1 VNRVTRSM
9 EATTPGEAARVARQR
24 IALPSGWWGVV
35 LLVATEAALFG
46 TLLASYFY
54 LRFKVTDWP
63 PGGIP
68 PPKVLAPLV
77 LTGVLLATA
86 VPMFLAVRA
95 AQSGRPRAT
104 WALIVLALV
113 VQAVYLGLQI
123 HLMAD
128 DLHKFTPQDN
138 AYGSVY
144 YTLLGAHHAHVLVGI
159 LLNLWVAGRLLTGLT
174 NYRVIGVRVI
184 AVYWYFVDVLAV
196 LVTATVL
203 SPSL

>member
-1 VNRVTRSM
+1 MNRVTRSM
-9 EATTPGEAARVARQR
+9 EATTAGEAARVAQR
-24 IALPSGWWGVV
+24 RISLPSGWWGVV

-54 LRFKVTDWP
+54 LRFRVVDWP

-68 PPKVLAPLV
+68 APKVVLPLV

-95 AQSGRPRAT
+95 AQSGRPRLT
-104 WALIVLALV
+104 LTLIVLALAA
-113 VQAVYLGLQI
+113 QAAYLGLQI
-123 HLMAD
+123 QLLVD

-138 AYGSVY
+138 AYGSIY

-159 LLNLWVAGRLLTGLT
+159 LLNLWLAGRLLTGLT

-184 AVYWYFVDVLAV
+184 AVYWYFVDILAV

>member
-9 EATTPGEAARVARQR
+9 EATTAGEAARVAQRR

-54 LRFKVTDWP
+54 LRFKVVDWP
-63 PGGIP
+63 PGGIA
-68 PPKVLAPLV
+68 PPKVLPTLV

-95 AQSGRPRAT
+95 AESSRARRT
-104 WALIVLALV
+104 WALIVVALI
-113 VQAVYLGLQI
+113 VQAVYLAAQI
-123 HLMAD
+123 TLMVG
-128 DLHKFTPQDN
+128 DLHKFSPQDN
-138 AYGSVY
+138 AYGSIY

-159 LLNLWVAGRLLTGLT
+159 LLNLWLAGRLLTGMT

>member
-1 VNRVTRSM
+1 MNRVTRSM
-9 EATTPGEAARVARQR
+9 EATTPGQAARVAQQR

-54 LRFKVTDWP
+54 LRFRVVAWP
-63 PGGIP
+63 PGGIA
-68 PPKVLAPLV
+68 PPKVLLPAV
-77 LTGVLLATA
+77 MAGVLLATA

-95 AQSGRPRAT
+95 AQSGRVRRT
-104 WALIVLALV
+104 WSLIVLALV
-113 VQAVYLGLQI
+113 VQAAYLGVQI
-123 HLMAD
+123 HQLVD
-128 DLHKFTPQDN
+128 DLHRFTPQDN
-138 AYGSVY
+138 AYGSIY

-159 LLNLWVAGRLLTGLT
+159 LLNLWLAGRLLTGLT

>member
-1 VNRVTRSM
+1 M
-9 EATTPGEAARVARQR
+9 EATTAAEAARVAERR

-46 TLLASYFY
+46 SLLASYFY
-54 LRFKVTDWP
+54 LRFKVVDWP

-68 PPKVLAPLV
+68 APKVVMPLV

-86 VPMFLAVRA
+86 VPMFLAARA
-95 AQSGRPRAT
+95 AQAGRPRLT
-104 WALIVLALV
+104 WALIVLALIA
-113 VQAVYLGLQI
+113 QAAYLAAQI
-123 HLMAD
+123 HLMVD

-138 AYGSVY
+138 AYGSIY

-159 LLNLWVAGRLLTGLT
+159 LLNLWLAGRLATGIT

-184 AVYWYFVDVLAV
+184 AIYWYFVDILAV

>member
-1 VNRVTRSM
+1 MTPVTRSM
-9 EATTPGEAARVARQR
+9 EATTAGEAARVARR
-24 IALPSGWWGVV
+24 RVALPSGWWGVA

-46 TLLASYFY
+46 TLMASYFY
-54 LRFKVTDWP
+54 LRFKVVHWP

-68 PPKVLAPLV
+68 APKVVMPLV
-77 LTGVLLATA
+77 LTGVLVATA
-86 VPMFLAVRA
+86 VPMFVAVRA
-95 AQSGRPRAT
+95 AQAGRTRLT
-104 WALIVLALV
+104 WLAIVLALV

-123 HLMAD
+123 HLMVG
-128 DLHKFTPQDN
+128 DLQKFTPQDN

-159 LLNLWVAGRLLTGLT
+159 LLNAWLAGRLLTGLS
-174 NYRVIGVRVI
+174 NYRAIGVRVI
-184 AVYWYFVDVLAV
+184 ALYWYFVDVLAV

>member
-1 VNRVTRSM
+1 MNRVTRSM

-54 LRFKVTDWP
+54 LRFKVAHWP

-68 PPKVLAPLV
+68 PPKVLLPLV

-86 VPMFLAVRA
+86 IPTFLAVRA
-95 AQSGRPRAT
+95 AESGSVRRT
-104 WALIVLALV
+104 WALIALALI
-113 VQAVYLGLQI
+113 VQTAYLVAQI
-123 HLMAD
+123 QLLTD

-138 AYGSVY
+138 AYGSIY
-144 YTLLGAHHAHVLVGI
+144 FTLLGAHHAHVLVGI
-159 LLNLWVAGRLLTGLT
+159 LLNLWLAARLLTGLT